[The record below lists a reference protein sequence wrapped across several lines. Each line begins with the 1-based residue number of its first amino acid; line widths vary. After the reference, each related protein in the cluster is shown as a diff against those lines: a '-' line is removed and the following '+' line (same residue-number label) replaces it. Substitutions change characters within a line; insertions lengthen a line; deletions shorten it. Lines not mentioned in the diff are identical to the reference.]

1 MKLSIIKSRVE
12 SHYVSDPY
20 LPAVAVIGEECDFVE
35 FVGYCRGDCGLAEL
49 QVSRGE
55 GTICQV
61 TLTLCDWFEVRS
73 GHLSVPD
80 AVEGL
85 LAIEGGHRIESDSLF
100 VTIYDDGLDLALSGK
115 IPMSYVRS
123 GDVIFGISAD
133 EEVCKVLLVNQAN
146 NETEHAKRLLVEDWE
161 ARRAES

>member
-1 MKLSIIKSRVE
+1 MKLSVIKSRVE

-35 FVGYCRGDCGLAEL
+35 FVSYCRGDCGLVEL
-49 QVSRGE
+49 QVSRSE
-55 GTICQV
+55 GTVCQV
-61 TLTLCDWFEVRS
+61 TLTLCDWFEVRP
-73 GHLSVPD
+73 GHLFVPD

-85 LAIEGGHRIESDSLF
+85 LAIEDGRRIESDSLF
-100 VTIYDDGLDLALSGK
+100 VTVYDDGLDLSLSGK

-133 EEVCKVLLVNQAN
+133 GEVCKVLLANQTGD
-146 NETEHAKRLLVEDWE
+146 ETEHEKRLLMEDWE
-161 ARRAES
+161 ARRVES